1 MKFPPWWGYGYFLEP
16 HNGSITMTAICET
29 TSLDLELL
37 LKLLFVT
44 QTQAQWLV
52 SMDFPHKTE
61 SNLAI
66 LLSSY

>member
-1 MKFPPWWGYGYFLEP
+1 
-16 HNGSITMTAICET
+16 MTAICET

-37 LKLLFVT
+37 LKLLFLT